1 MSTSEQSSLRS
12 SSRLSGWREGRTR
25 SKELYGEGRAGP
37 GLEEMAMVLQ
47 QRVSH
52 MKKIHGGG
60 AANRTWPSLKL
71 SYRCKAE
78 ECGAMFS
85 TRPYLMRHIEVF
97 HDGKEEGDVSMM

>member
-1 MSTSEQSSLRS
+1 M
-12 SSRLSGWREGRTR
+12 
-25 SKELYGEGRAGP
+25 
-37 GLEEMAMVLQ
+37 
-47 QRVSH
+47 VSH

-78 ECGAMFS
+78 ECGEMFT